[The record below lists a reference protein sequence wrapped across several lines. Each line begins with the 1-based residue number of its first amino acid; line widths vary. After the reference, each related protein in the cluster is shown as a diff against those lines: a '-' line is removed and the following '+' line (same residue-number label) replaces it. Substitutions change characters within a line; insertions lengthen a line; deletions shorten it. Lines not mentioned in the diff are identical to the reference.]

1 MYFTRKGAPSG
12 EVVLR
17 EHVTVSL
24 PVSFRSVRAYKR
36 VSCWIDSDTSTD
48 DGRFRISG
56 GLTL

>member
-1 MYFTRKGAPSG
+1 MYFTIKGAPAG

-24 PVSFRSVRAYKR
+24 PVSFRIVSAYKR
-36 VSCWIDSDTSTD
+36 VSCWVDSETSTD

-56 GLTL
+56 G

>member
-24 PVSFRSVRAYKR
+24 PVSFCSVRAYKR

-56 GLTL
+56 G